1 MKQKIF
7 EKFFKELCP
16 NYKIVDYN
24 LLKRFKSDDGD
35 EFVKMSS
42 VVDITINRVTDSDE
56 NVNKMISEMER
67 TLGIDIIYELV

>member
-7 EKFFKELCP
+7 EKFFKDFCP

-24 LLKRFKSDDGD
+24 LMERFKSDDGD

-56 NVNKMISEMER
+56 TVGKMISEMER

>member
-7 EKFFKELCP
+7 EKFFKDFCP

-24 LLKRFKSDDGD
+24 LMERFKSDDGD

-42 VVDITINRVTDSDE
+42 VVDITINRVSDSDE
-56 NVNKMISEMER
+56 TVSEMVSEMER

>member
-7 EKFFKELCP
+7 EKFFKDLCP

-24 LLKRFKSDDGD
+24 LMERFKTDDGD
-35 EFVKMSS
+35 LFVKMSS
-42 VVDITINRVTDSDE
+42 AIGISIKTSDSDE
-56 NVNKMISEMER
+56 TVREMIGQMER